1 VTQRRGVNPMT
12 DLKTDL
18 NTEELLDED
27 LDTEVI
33 EFQSTEDTDPV
44 D

>member
-1 VTQRRGVNPMT
+1 MT